1 MKNIDVVFIQTVFEH
16 SAAFSN
22 VDSAILAMNEI
33 KKYYNS
39 SSDNI
44 VEAQYTLYEFASEYL
59 YNKIVRISDERFYDA
74 DLLQILRKI
83 LLNVYETEKDL
94 LPHELRMKIQTILGE
109 ENSHKKNQFPLK
121 CTLIPCSV
129 CSESVRNYIK
139 FLYDDRTGNYYM
151 IKIIDWAKKEVT
163 IDMSTDAAF
172 INTITLDMN
181 KENLYFACYNR
192 GGN

>member
-1 MKNIDVVFIQTVFEH
+1 MLKEAYQIEKEKLPSNLRTEIQ
-16 SAAFSN
+16 N
-22 VDSAILAMNEI
+22 
-33 KKYYNS
+33 
-39 SSDNI
+39 
-44 VEAQYTLYEFASEYL
+44 
-59 YNKIVRISDERFYDA
+59 
-74 DLLQILRKI
+74 
-83 LLNVYETEKDL
+83 
-94 LPHELRMKIQTILGE
+94 ILGIE

-163 IDMSTDAAF
+163 IDMSTAVTF

-181 KENLYFACYNR
+181 NENLYFACYDR